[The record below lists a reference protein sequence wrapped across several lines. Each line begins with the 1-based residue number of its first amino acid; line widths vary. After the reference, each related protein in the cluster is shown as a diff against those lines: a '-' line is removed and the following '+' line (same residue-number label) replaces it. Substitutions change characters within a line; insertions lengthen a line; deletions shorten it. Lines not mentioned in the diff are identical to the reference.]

1 MGSTSIWSGF
11 YKKSLKERQSQIQLS
26 FPQLVE
32 IQGFKILEEEQAN
45 NMIENCIG
53 ITGLP
58 LGLALNAVI
67 NSKSVVIPMVV
78 EEPSV
83 VAAVSGAS
91 KLISACGGFT
101 GTLPDRN
108 IIFAQVQLLD
118 IADNDLERTILTLNS
133 KKPFLIS
140 QSNEFCKTMFN
151 RGGGVVDLT
160 IRQIKKSTKNS
171 TSNTWV
177 VVHFHID
184 VCDAMGA
191 NCASTVAEGMAPFL
205 AQLTGCRIGFRI
217 VSNLATERFSTAK
230 FQLPV
235 SKLGY
240 KGFDGMEVAKRI
252 VDAYEWAVD
261 DPYRAVTHNKGIMN
275 GIDAVA
281 LATGQDWRAIEA
293 ACHSWASLKSDAGYK
308 PLTEYSIEELHGEHY
323 LIGKLELPLTV
334 GTAGG
339 VLKTNPSYQLS
350 LGLMGS
356 PNSKE
361 LALSMVCIGL
371 AQNFAA
377 LRALATEGIQRGHM
391 SLHARNIAIAGTVVL
406 TVAGAP
412 SHAIS
417 ECVTFMIETNRIN
430 QSAVIEYLAANQLQ
444 SQLSNLHSDDAPKQ
458 APSMFYFEDTV
469 NANSS
474 LEPVLSLNIAFK
486 TFGDKPVNIMFT
498 NESNSTDSIAHLL
511 FGQKS
516 YNWIT
521 SVFHTLEKIKLTT
534 IKPVRANQILSKKL
548 KLLSMI
554 MNIICKRI
562 YLTHPNETK
571 KFIKAVL
578 ESPGYDPSYPIV
590 PNDSSPVSWSAEMIG
605 AIPLVKTH
613 SGAVLVKEDTAS
625 HSLKS
630 SSLFQA
636 NLTSIIEEIVSQNGQ
651 SVLLTVGLPL
661 LLAVWQVFE
670 CRILEWVGSPLLA
683 STLLTEQ
690 RHVVASIIGAINPV
704 DFDQAISISAKRMQV
719 TMFLLSDA
727 VRFQSGTIQP
737 NLVTSIHSIGS
748 TLERDQILAH
758 DLSPMRLYRDIQL
771 LNSNKLSLDCDISL
785 GVTNTFLIWLN
796 LNNSYTV
803 EQILSLLPES
813 KEEWKKVYE
822 SLIPLFKVYL
832 NSVWKPSINIFDK
845 DSPFDTTGLKQ
856 ASSFYLNYYDVAWIE
871 SAIN

>member
-1 MGSTSIWSGF
+1 MNSTSIWSGF
-11 YKKSLKERQSQIQLS
+11 YRKSLKERQSQIQLS

-32 IQGFKILEEEQAN
+32 NQGFKILEEEQAN

-91 KLISACGGFT
+91 KLISACGGFR
-101 GTLPDRN
+101 GTTPERN

-118 IADNDLERTILTLNS
+118 IFDENLEKTILLLNDKKTL
-133 KKPFLIS
+133 LIN
-140 QSNEFCKTMFN
+140 QSNEFCKTMST
-151 RGGGVVDLT
+151 RGGGVVDLS
-160 IRQIKKSTKNS
+160 IRQIKKSKKNS
-171 TSNTWV
+171 NSNSWV

-191 NCASTVAEGMAPFL
+191 NCASTVAEGMAPLL

-217 VSNLATERFSTAK
+217 VSNLATERFSIAN

-240 KGFDGMEVAKRI
+240 KGHDGLEVAKRI
-252 VDAYEWAVD
+252 VEAYEWAVD

-293 ACHSWASLKSDAGYK
+293 GCHAWASLKSESGYK
-308 PLTEYSIEELHGEHY
+308 PLTEYSIEDIDGELH
-323 LIGKLELPLTV
+323 LVGKLELPITV

-350 LGLMGS
+350 LGLMGG
-356 PNSKE
+356 PNSKQ
-361 LALSMVCIGL
+361 LALAMVCIGL

-391 SLHARNIAIAGTVVL
+391 SLHARNIAIA
-406 TVAGAP
+406 AGAP
-412 SHAIS
+412 PHAIS

-444 SQLSNLHSDDAPKQ
+444 THLSNLHSSDIAKK
-458 APSMFYFEDTV
+458 APSMFYFEDTA
-469 NANSS
+469 NAESS

-486 TFGDKPVNIMFT
+486 TFGEKAVNIMFT
-498 NESNSTDSIAHLL
+498 KESNSADSIPHLL

-548 KLLSMI
+548 KILSMI

-562 YLTHPNETK
+562 YLSHPKEMK
-571 KFIKAVL
+571 KFIKEVL
-578 ESPGYDPSYPIV
+578 DSPRYDSPASRATTLPK
-590 PNDSSPVSWSAEMIG
+590 PVSWSAENIG
-605 AIPLVKTH
+605 SIPLVKTH
-613 SGAVLVKEDTAS
+613 SGTVLVKEETAT

-630 SSLFQA
+630 SSLFQEK
-636 NLTSIIEEIVSQNGQ
+636 LTRIIEDIVQENPHA
-651 SVLLTVGLPL
+651 VLLTVGLPL

-690 RHVVASIIGAINPV
+690 RHVIASIIGATNPV
-704 DFDQAISISAKRMQV
+704 GFDNAISISAKRMQV

-737 NLVTSIHSIGS
+737 NLVDCIHSIGS
-748 TLERDQILAH
+748 SLERDQILAH
-758 DLSPMRLYRDIQL
+758 DLSPLRLYRDIQL
-771 LNSNKLSLDCDISL
+771 LNGNDLSLDGDISL
-785 GVTNTFLIWLN
+785 GVTNTFLIWLH
-796 LNNSYTV
+796 LAKQYSKRD
-803 EQILSLLPES
+803 ILKLLPLN
-813 KEEWKKVYE
+813 KDEWKDIYQ
-822 SLIPLFKVYL
+822 SLMPLYKEYL
-832 NSVWKPSINIFDK
+832 QSVWKPSINLFDG
-845 DSPFDTTGLKQ
+845 DSPFDTSGLKQ
-856 ASSFYLNYYDVAWIE
+856 ASSFYLNYYDVAWIQNT
-871 SAIN
+871 IN